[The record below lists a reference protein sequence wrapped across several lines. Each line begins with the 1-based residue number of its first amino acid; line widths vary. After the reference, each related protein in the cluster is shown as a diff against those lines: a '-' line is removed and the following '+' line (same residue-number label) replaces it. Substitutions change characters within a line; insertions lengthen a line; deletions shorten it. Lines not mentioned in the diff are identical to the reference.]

1 MAKVKRLQRFMRTLY
16 VEVGK
21 DDNFKEVRGFV
32 FHDGEQEVFSIAKS
46 YIEYTTQ
53 VENSKGKL
61 VSRTIDL
68 ETFELSQVRNARKID
83 FTKKDNFYCSSLL
96 YIYIGNDVKVNGI
109 QKDVERTVGNTIMYD
124 DLYNMSFNCG
134 EFTVDGIIKVFK
146 RSEVTEK
153 GKQLK
158 KIGDAFRER
167 YGINLTNYQLELM
180 LKDGVIDLNAL
191 L

>member
-32 FHDGEQEVFSIAKS
+32 FHNGEQEVFSIDRS

-53 VENSKGKL
+53 VENSKGNL

-109 QKDVERTVGNTIMYD
+109 QKDVERTVGNTIVYD

-134 EFTVDGIIKVFK
+134 EFTVDGVIKVFK

-158 KIGDAFRER
+158 KIGDAFKER
-167 YGINLTNYQLELM
+167 YGVNPTNYQLELM
-180 LKDGVIDLNAL
+180 LKDGVINLNAL

>member
-1 MAKVKRLQRFMRTLY
+1 MAKVRRLQSFMRTLY

-32 FHDGEQEVFSIAKS
+32 FHNGEQEVFSIAKS

-53 VENSKGKL
+53 VENSKGNL
-61 VSRTIDL
+61 VSKTIDL
-68 ETFELSQVRNARKID
+68 KAFELSQVRNARKID
-83 FTKKDNFYCSSLL
+83 FTKKDNFYCSTLL
-96 YIYIGNDVKVNGI
+96 YIYIGNDVKINGV
-109 QKDVERTVGNTIMYD
+109 QKDVERTVGNTIVYD
-124 DLYNMSFNCG
+124 DLYSMSFNCG

-146 RSEVTEK
+146 RSEVSEK

-167 YGINLTNYQLELM
+167 YGINPTNYQLELM
-180 LKDGVIDLNAL
+180 LKDGVINLDAL

>member
-83 FTKKDNFYCSSLL
+83 FAKKDNFYCSSLL

-109 QKDVERTVGNTIMYD
+109 QKDVERTVGNTIVYD

-158 KIGDAFRER
+158 KIGDAFKER

>member
-32 FHDGEQEVFSIAKS
+32 FHDGEQEVFSIDRS

-53 VENSKGKL
+53 VENSKGNL

-109 QKDVERTVGNTIMYD
+109 QKDVERTVGNTIVYD

-158 KIGDAFRER
+158 KIGDAFKER